1 MKKSIKVAFL
11 TLLVVVTAT
20 ALLMLSPIDIK
31 AGGGKGKAPSGE
43 IHWFF
48 MNAIP
53 YAEDWYREAL
63 DKYMEEHPGQSYEM
77 TSAPWEEFYP
87 VVTAAAAGEAEIDLI
102 FPDSSLI
109 GDLVAADLVVDIT
122 DMIGDTSQF
131 KMDHP
136 GYVYD
141 IDGRLYGL
149 AMNGL
154 DTMAWFYNKDIFDR
168 YGLDLPDTY
177 EDLLAID
184 KVLEKDG
191 IETCL
196 VIGTPAFI
204 WAWQWQQFLIQ
215 TTEDAYQYN
224 FDIVDGKR
232 KFTDPESVEAFMWLR
247 KFVEDGIYPENAI
260 GIDENTAYSMF
271 ITGKAALF
279 FQGTWSVPIFSEI
292 AGGTEK
298 LPEIGVTYQPYINEH
313 RRLGACGGFPLGITI
328 YKGIKEEKLE
338 PALDILRYM
347 TSKEVTKRLAELD
360 GAPSSSR
367 KDVVVDVDPIAA
379 AFEPFA
385 EVSIPWS
392 EWFWN
397 QEVKE
402 TMWEGMRA
410 VAGGLIT
417 PEEAAQKA
425 QQVLEATR

>member
-1 MKKSIKVAFL
+1 MRKNVKNVVY
-11 TLLVVVTAT
+11 TLLIVVVIGTLFISLAVN
-20 ALLMLSPIDIK
+20 AV
-31 AGGGKGKAPSGE
+31 AGKKDEKPSGE
-43 IHWFF
+43 INWFF

-53 YAEDWYREAL
+53 YAEDWYREVL
-63 DKYMEEHPGQSYEM
+63 DKYMDEHPGQSYEM
-77 TSAPWEEFYP
+77 SSAPWEEFYP
-87 VVTAAAAGEAEIDLI
+87 IVTAAAAGEAEIDLI

-109 GDLVAADLVVDIT
+109 GDLVAADLVMDIT
-122 DMIGDTSQF
+122 DSIGDTSAF

-154 DTMAWFYNKDIFDR
+154 DTMAWFYNQDIFDK
-168 YGLDLPDTY
+168 YGLELPDTY

-215 TTEDAYQYN
+215 TSADSYQLN

-232 KFTDPESVEAFMWLR
+232 KFTDPEVVEAFAWLR
-247 KFVEDGIYPENAI
+247 KFVEDGIYPEDAI

-271 ITGKAALF
+271 ITGKAAMF

-292 AGGTEK
+292 AGGKDK
-298 LPEIGVTYQPYINEH
+298 LPNIGVTYQPYINEH

-328 YKGIKEEKLE
+328 YKGIKEEKIE

-367 KDVVVDVDPIAA
+367 KDVSVDVDPIAA
-379 AFEPFA
+379 AFAPFA
-385 EVSIPWS
+385 DVSIPWS

-417 PEEAAQKA
+417 PEEAAARA
-425 QQVLEATR
+425 QEVLEATR